1 MFVRENIKRRMQN
14 FISFFISLIILKP
27 REQYLY
33 FNVSIEIACN
43 PLFINFC
50 NPRKEGEKHKSF
62 ETVWNI
68 RWRFE
73 SSGKRRN
80 AEQAH
85 NSRRK
90 INQGEISPRKTF
102 RHKCGGELSVE
113 SETDQEIVSRE
124 ISTYDRKSRNFL
136 LSSMRQPFVRLHT

>member
-14 FISFFISLIILKP
+14 FIPFFISLIILKP

-90 INQGEISPRKTF
+90 INQQEFRLVKHFVINAEASFRQKVKPIKKSYHEKYPPTIENRETFSSPR
-102 RHKCGGELSVE
+102 
-113 SETDQEIVSRE
+113 
-124 ISTYDRKSRNFL
+124 
-136 LSSMRQPFVRLHT
+136 